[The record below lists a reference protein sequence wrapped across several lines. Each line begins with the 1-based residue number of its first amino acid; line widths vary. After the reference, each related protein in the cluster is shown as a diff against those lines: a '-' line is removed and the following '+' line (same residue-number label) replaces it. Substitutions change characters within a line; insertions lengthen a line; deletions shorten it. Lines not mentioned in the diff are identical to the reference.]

1 MRRLALLA
9 AILALSACSQGAPV
23 DVECSVDDTLVFVA
37 PSVSVWDVRSGGVLM
52 TYSREEGKLFRRMQ
66 ENETC
71 RAVTK

>member
-1 MRRLALLA
+1 MKRIAILT

-37 PSVSVWDVRSGGVLM
+37 LGVEYWDVTDNGILE
-52 TYSREEGKLFRRMQ
+52 TYSPADGYLYRRMQ

-71 RAVTK
+71 REVLP

>member
-1 MRRLALLA
+1 MSRLLTLSLA
-9 AILALSACSQGAPV
+9 LALSACSQGTPV

-52 TYSREEGKLFRRMQ
+52 TYSREDGNLYRRMQ

-71 RAVTK
+71 RAVSK

>member
-37 PSVSVWDVRSGGVLM
+37 PGATRWDVTDNGILK
-52 TYSREEGKLFRRMQ
+52 TYSPDEGYLYRRMQ

-71 RAVTK
+71 REVTK

>member
-1 MRRLALLA
+1 MTRLALLA

-37 PSVSVWDVRSGGVLM
+37 PGAINWRVTDSGVLN
-52 TYSREEGKLFRRMQ
+52 TYSPTDGRLYRRMQ

-71 RAVTK
+71 RAVSK

>member
-1 MRRLALLA
+1 MTRLALLA
-9 AILALSACSQGAPV
+9 ATLALSACSQGTPV

-37 PSVSVWDVRSGGVLM
+37 PSASAWDVRSGGVLM
-52 TYSREEGKLFRRMQ
+52 TYSREDGRLYRRMQ